1 MRKAFYMIFAAV
13 MMCSCGIYTKY
24 EPQTSVPDNLYGDS
38 LSYGTDTASL
48 GNVYWRE
55 LFTDTL
61 LQNLIE
67 EGLANNTDHKS
78 AQLRIE
84 EAEATLLAAKL
95 AYLPSFA
102 FAPQGSVSSFDNQK
116 ATQTY
121 QLPITA
127 SWELDVFGRI
137 RNAKLQAK
145 ALYAKSIDY
154 KQAVR
159 TQLIA
164 SIANAYYTLQMLDA
178 QLDLTERTM
187 ASWEETVETAR
198 ALMKAGQYN
207 EAAVAQMEASLH
219 GVRASVLDIKEQINQ
234 TENSLSIILGEAPQ
248 KHQRG
253 KLCQMQL
260 DCDIT
265 VGVPLQ
271 MLSNRPDVRSAER
284 SLEAAF
290 YATNQARSAFYPQIT
305 LSGSVGWTNA
315 VGSAILNP
323 GKFLAEA
330 LGSLTL
336 PLFNKGQNVAQLRIS
351 KAQQEEARLAF
362 QQALLNAGSEVND
375 ALTAYQTSHAK
386 TSIYSKQVESLQT
399 ALRSTK
405 LLMQH
410 GNTNYLEVLTAQQS
424 LLNAELQQ
432 VANMFTEVQSVISLY
447 QALGG
452 GRD

>member
-67 EGLANNTDHKS
+67 EGLANNTDYKS

-234 TENSLSIILGEAPQ
+234 TENSLSIILGEAP
-248 KHQRG
+248 
-253 KLCQMQL
+253 
-260 DCDIT
+260 
-265 VGVPLQ
+265 
-271 MLSNRPDVRSAER
+271 
-284 SLEAAF
+284 
-290 YATNQARSAFYPQIT
+290 
-305 LSGSVGWTNA
+305 
-315 VGSAILNP
+315 
-323 GKFLAEA
+323 
-330 LGSLTL
+330 
-336 PLFNKGQNVAQLRIS
+336 
-351 KAQQEEARLAF
+351 
-362 QQALLNAGSEVND
+362 
-375 ALTAYQTSHAK
+375 
-386 TSIYSKQVESLQT
+386 
-399 ALRSTK
+399 
-405 LLMQH
+405 
-410 GNTNYLEVLTAQQS
+410 
-424 LLNAELQQ
+424 
-432 VANMFTEVQSVISLY
+432 
-447 QALGG
+447 
-452 GRD
+452 